1 MNYYIYFLISIFIA
15 IKKSSGGFKSKSFT
29 VYRAKFSGS
38 LSGFDKS
45 HSKVSLNT
53 ILLSEADGNSKVIGT
68 INSPSKTPGWPSFPS
83 LRRFSGEN

>member
-29 VYRAKFSGS
+29 IYRAKISGS

-45 HSKVSLNT
+45 HSKVSLNP

-68 INSPSKTPGWPSFPS
+68 MNSPSNTPG
-83 LRRFSGEN
+83 